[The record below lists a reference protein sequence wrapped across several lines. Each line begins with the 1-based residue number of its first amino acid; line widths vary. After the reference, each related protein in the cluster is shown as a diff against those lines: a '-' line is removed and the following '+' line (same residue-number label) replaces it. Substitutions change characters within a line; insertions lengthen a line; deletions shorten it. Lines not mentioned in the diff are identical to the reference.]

1 MRQSKYFFKTQKEY
15 PKDET
20 SLNARLLIRAN
31 FIDKLMAGV
40 YSFLPLGWR
49 VHKKIENIIR
59 EEINAIGGQEVFLPA
74 LQSKTLWEKSGRWDK
89 MEPPLFKFKDQH
101 EKELALG
108 STHEEVIT
116 DLAGRF
122 VNSYKD
128 LPLYLYQIQSK
139 FRNEI
144 RSTGGLLRV
153 REFLMKDLYSFHA
166 SSEDLDA
173 YYQKVVGAYKK
184 IFKRCGF
191 DTKIVEASSGT
202 IGGDASNEFMM
213 LCETGEDKVF
223 YCSECD
229 WAINEEK
236 LEKKTLGKCPTRLP
250 DGQECGGKILSGRAI
265 ENGHIFKLGTKYSEK
280 LGAYFTDKDGS
291 RKPIIMGCY
300 GIGLGRLIAS
310 AVEAHNDAK
319 GIIWPEEIAPFGVH
333 LLEIGEAKK
342 PLRAFAEKV
351 YQGLEKAG
359 FEVLYDDREGVSAGE
374 KFNDADLIGVPWRL
388 IVSEKT
394 LAGKKVEIKRRDKK
408 ETELLTLE
416 RIIKKINKD
425 K

>member
-1 MRQSKYFFKTQKEY
+1 MRQSQLFFKTQKEY

-49 VHKKIENIIR
+49 VHRKIENIIR

-74 LQSKTLWEKSGRWDK
+74 LQPKTIWEKTGRWDK

-101 EKELALG
+101 EKDLALG

-128 LPLYLYQIQSK
+128 LPLYLYQIQNK

-153 REFLMKDLYSFHA
+153 REFLMKDLYSFHI
-166 SSEDLDA
+166 SSGDLDA
-173 YYQKVVGAYKK
+173 YYQKVIGAYKK
-184 IFKRCGF
+184 IFQRCGF

-213 LCETGEDKVF
+213 LCETGEDRIF
-223 YCSECD
+223 YCSKCD

-236 LEKKTLGKCPTRLP
+236 LDKKTLEKCS
-250 DGQECGGKILSGRAI
+250 QCGGKILSGRAI
-265 ENGHIFKLGTKYSEK
+265 ENGHVFKLGTKYSEK
-280 LGAYFTDKDGS
+280 LGACFTDKDGS
-291 RKPIIMGCY
+291 RKPIVMGCY
-300 GIGLGRLIAS
+300 GIGLGRLMAS
-310 AVEAHNDAK
+310 AVEAHNDDK
-319 GIIWPEEIAPFGVH
+319 GIIWLEEIAPFDIH
-333 LLEIGEAKK
+333 LLEIGKVQK
-342 PLRAFAEKV
+342 SLRTFAEKI
-351 YQGLEKAG
+351 YQSLEKSG

-374 KFNDADLIGVPWRL
+374 KFTDADLIGIPWRL
-388 IVSEKT
+388 VTSEKT
-394 LAGKKVEIKRRDKK
+394 LAAKKVEIKRRNKK
-408 ETELLTLE
+408 EVQLLALE
-416 RIIKKINKD
+416 QIIKKIGKD